1 MKIYFNIKTV
11 HGTETVDELNS
22 EDFTTFQEF
31 RDEKKRLLKEYRI
44 ASDCYSSIYT
54 SQRSTNDWI

>member
-31 RDEKKRLLKEYRI
+31 RDEKKRLLKEYCI
-44 ASDCYSSIYT
+44 A
-54 SQRSTNDWI
+54 